1 MRILFDSK
9 LSQFKTPFGTLKRQE
24 VCTLHIMIPC
34 SCRTTAVCLVLQAEN
49 GAELRRVPFAK
60 QSDDTLYDTW
70 GGELTI
76 SDAGLYFYYFHI
88 TTQDGAFRLF
98 KQGES
103 DTNME
108 DGGLWQLSVLEEKF
122 PVPDDCAGA
131 IMYQIFPDRFFQ
143 AGVCDLTGKIT
154 PYWVHEN
161 KDDVPVYLPNANG
174 EVLNNDFYG
183 GNLNGIREKLP
194 YLHALGVE
202 ILYLNPIFYAWSTHR
217 YDTCDYKRIDPMLG
231 SEADFRALCGAAH
244 ALGMKIILDGVFS
257 HVGSRSA
264 YFQQAIHD
272 PASPYRGW
280 FRFKQYPNVYDSW
293 WGITTL
299 PCIDKLNPDYMDY
312 IIDSDDSVVVRW
324 LKLGADGWRLDVVD
338 ELPDAFLARLRERI
352 RQVKPDAIL
361 IGEVWEDASNKEAYG
376 VKRRYLLGDQLDS
389 VMNYPFREAI
399 IAYMKGEAATTFRDR
414 IMVIL
419 ENYPKC
425 TVDVLMNFVSTHDIE
440 RAINR
445 FGGQPCDD
453 KSKDW
458 MASNELSPD
467 EYNRGKALLKG
478 AMVLQFFLPGVPS
491 IYYGDEAGLQGWKDP
506 FNRRCYPWGNED
518 TELVEYTRQ
527 MAKIRREHPAFAEGA
542 MEFLVLE
549 EKVLGFAR
557 YILQNGSSAVVL
569 MNRSD
574 ETAMVSLRDKCFEK
588 YAFSTVIS
596 GICDGDAVILPAHS
610 YAVVSAVRSNQAKTQ

>member
-1 MRILFDSK
+1 M
-9 LSQFKTPFGTLKRQE
+9 
-24 VCTLHIMIPC
+24 
-34 SCRTTAVCLVLQAEN
+34 A
-49 GAELRRVPFAK
+49 
-60 QSDDTLYDTW
+60 
-70 GGELTI
+70 
-76 SDAGLYFYYFHI
+76 
-88 TTQDGAFRLF
+88 
-98 KQGES
+98 
-103 DTNME
+103 
-108 DGGLWQLSVLEEKF
+108 
-122 PVPDDCAGA
+122 
-131 IMYQIFPDRFFQ
+131 
-143 AGVCDLTGKIT
+143 
-154 PYWVHEN
+154 
-161 KDDVPVYLPNANG
+161 
-174 EVLNNDFYG
+174 
-183 GNLNGIREKLP
+183 
-194 YLHALGVE
+194 
-202 ILYLNPIFYAWSTHR
+202 
-217 YDTCDYKRIDPMLG
+217 
-231 SEADFRALCGAAH
+231 
-244 ALGMKIILDGVFS
+244 
-257 HVGSRSA
+257 
-264 YFQQAIHD
+264 
-272 PASPYRGW
+272 
-280 FRFKQYPNVYDSW
+280 
-293 WGITTL
+293 
-299 PCIDKLNPDYMDY
+299 
-312 IIDSDDSVVVRW
+312 
-324 LKLGADGWRLDVVD
+324 D
-338 ELPDAFLARLRERI
+338 ELPDEFLDNLRTC
-352 RQVKPDAIL
+352 VKKYDEEKIV

-549 EKVLGFAR
+549 ERCWALHDTFCR
-557 YILQNGSSAVVL
+557 
-569 MNRSD
+569 
-574 ETAMVSLRDKCFEK
+574 
-588 YAFSTVIS
+588 TV
-596 GICDGDAVILPAHS
+596 PALLC
-610 YAVVSAVRSNQAKTQ
+610 

>member
-1 MRILFDSK
+1 MKWTVRHMRILFDSK

-324 LKLGADGWRLDVVD
+324 LKLGADGGNFR
-338 ELPDAFLARLRERI
+338 ERKFAREHELRE
-352 RQVKPDAIL
+352 PD
-361 IGEVWEDASNKEAYG
+361 GFK
-376 VKRRYLLGDQLDS
+376 KRC
-389 VMNYPFREAI
+389 F
-399 IAYMKGEAATTFRDR
+399 
-414 IMVIL
+414 
-419 ENYPKC
+419 
-425 TVDVLMNFVSTHDIE
+425 
-440 RAINR
+440 
-445 FGGQPCDD
+445 FG
-453 KSKDW
+453 
-458 MASNELSPD
+458 
-467 EYNRGKALLKG
+467 
-478 AMVLQFFLPGVPS
+478 
-491 IYYGDEAGLQGWKDP
+491 
-506 FNRRCYPWGNED
+506 
-518 TELVEYTRQ
+518 
-527 MAKIRREHPAFAEGA
+527 
-542 MEFLVLE
+542 
-549 EKVLGFAR
+549 
-557 YILQNGSSAVVL
+557 
-569 MNRSD
+569 
-574 ETAMVSLRDKCFEK
+574 
-588 YAFSTVIS
+588 
-596 GICDGDAVILPAHS
+596 
-610 YAVVSAVRSNQAKTQ
+610 RSNVTLR